1 MTDDGKIEL
10 SWQNFQMSLTIGKLA
25 EALAKAQGIMKNAPK
40 DKENPF
46 FHSKYADLG
55 SVWDV
60 LREPLSKNGLAVV
73 QLGAGEREDVVTLDT
88 FLIHS
93 SGEWMRGRL
102 SMKPVKNDPQGLG
115 SCLTYNRRYSLGA
128 ICGVATE
135 SDDDGNQSAAP
146 ARGKLSSTF
155 QPGDPTKHT
164 DVKAAQPAA
173 KPIPKPPSFVEEA
186 ATAIRTKLPAAAI
199 PKPPAKPPI
208 APKPRLGRPKPKDG
222 EAVSDD
228 DWNAQKEAWKQDPL
242 SESLVIELLDYY
254 GLETDKDLTPTQRW
268 GFWEEMTFRTI
279 AAMSDATEPEG

>member
-60 LREPLSKNGLAVV
+60 LREPLSKHGLAVV

-88 FLIHS
+88 FLIHM

-102 SMKPVKNDPQGLG
+102 SMKPVKNDPQGIG
-115 SCLTYNRRYSLGA
+115 SCMTYARRYALGA

-135 SDDDGNQSAAP
+135 TDDDGNQSAAP

-164 DVKAAQPAA
+164 DVKTGVTTTAAQQPQIPSGGLA
-173 KPIPKPPSFVEEA
+173 KP
-186 ATAIRTKLPAAAI
+186 KLPAAAI

-268 GFWEEMTFRTI
+268 GFWEEMTNRTI
-279 AAMSDATEPEG
+279 AAMSDATEPE